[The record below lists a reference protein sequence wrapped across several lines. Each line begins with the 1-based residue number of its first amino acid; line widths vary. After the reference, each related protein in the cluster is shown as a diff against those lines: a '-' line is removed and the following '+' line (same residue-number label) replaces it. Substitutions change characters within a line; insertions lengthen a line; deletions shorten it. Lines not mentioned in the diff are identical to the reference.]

1 MCVCALHAVLCD
13 PGMWV
18 SCCRGVQHPSASLH
32 VSAFLHSLDMEEE
45 REEVK
50 EEEEQEGVAVYQS
63 APPYLPPPLPR
74 S

>member
-1 MCVCALHAVLCD
+1 M
-13 PGMWV
+13 

-32 VSAFLHSLDMEEE
+32 VSAFLHSLDMEE

-50 EEEEQEGVAVYQS
+50 EEEEQEGVAACQS
-63 APPYLPPPLPR
+63 APPILPPPLPR